1 MRVACCLLPVAAA
14 LLVACASAPL
24 PPPPPKLTEVP
35 RAVLDTFCARLHDEG
50 VSAETTL
57 DVVTMTQ
64 PLITP
69 NALNGLAEAASYQL
83 RFDPVAMST
92 AANSE
97 ATPMPVVVP
106 EGGCAWRRG
115 EETAKRSADVMTIE
129 LSSPFKNPFAKNSYG
144 LFTRI
149 SLGSES
155 ATWYWVPL
163 GAVGG
168 RWAVGRP
175 MLLGLR

>member
-1 MRVACCLLPVAAA
+1 MRYGVLCSLFV
-14 LLVACASAPL
+14 VACASAPP

-69 NALNGLAEAASYQL
+69 NALNGLAEAAYYQL
-83 RFDPVAMST
+83 RFDPVAAST
-92 AANSE
+92 AANSD
-97 ATPMPVVVP
+97 ATPIPVVVP
-106 EGGCAWRRG
+106 QGACAWRG
-115 EETAKRSADVMTIE
+115 VEETAKRSGDVMTIE

-144 LFTRI
+144 LFARI
-149 SLGSES
+149 SLGTES

-168 RWAVGRP
+168 RWAVGQP